1 MEGKQLGQEEML
13 ANGDPVIALR
23 LDIHEHDNGTV
34 STSREVVTLGTGF
47 EGWGSLY
54 GHAET
59 AIETGEPTTFI
70 PPEAAETL
78 EGADDVRFFTAAAM
92 LKDES

>member
-1 MEGKQLGQEEML
+1 MEGKQFGQEEML
-13 ANGDPVIALR
+13 ANGDPVIAFR

-47 EGWGSLY
+47 EGWEMLY
-54 GHAET
+54 RHTET

-92 LKDES
+92 LTDES